1 MKNFGIN
8 DKSYNLL
15 TNFFKQHDEVEF
27 VKVWGS
33 RMDGTC
39 HSSSDIDLF
48 VKFINSVDIDYLK
61 KNINLLPI
69 PYRIELKDIDSDKI
83 DTLMRYVYNEGYIFY
98 EKNNS

>member
-15 TNFFKQHDEVEF
+15 TDFFKQHEEVQT
-27 VKVWGS
+27 VKIWGS

-48 VKFINSVDIDYLK
+48 VKFINTGDIDYLRK
-61 KNINLLPI
+61 YINLLPI
-69 PYRIELKDIDSDKI
+69 PYRIELKDIDSYAI
-83 DTLMRYVYNEGYIFY
+83 NTLMKYFYNFAPIFY
-98 EKNNS
+98 EKE